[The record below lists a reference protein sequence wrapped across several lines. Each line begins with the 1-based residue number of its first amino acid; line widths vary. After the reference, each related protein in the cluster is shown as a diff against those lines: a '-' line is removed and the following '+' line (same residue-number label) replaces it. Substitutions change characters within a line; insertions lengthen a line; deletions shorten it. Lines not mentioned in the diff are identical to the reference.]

1 MRKITD
7 ILRKSWGCQECW
19 EGNGGFLVKPNRE
32 KTFLNVLKLFG
43 QMYFV
48 SLSFAFLCC
57 FLSPV
62 ILKLRGNE
70 SLKVEWAEKG
80 KSALLFSPSTSTC
93 HFLLFCVFKHL
104 NLGCIKS
111 RHSCCVLLQSIS
123 KSILWLQCWY
133 WCARKEGG
141 IDSGEYEYL
150 KLDGRRL
157 HSGDRKE
164 QHYCWKRNH

>member
-1 MRKITD
+1 MLGRKWGVFLWSPTERKTVWMSWNCLAKC
-7 ILRKSWGCQECW
+7 ILW
-19 EGNGGFLVKPNRE
+19 
-32 KTFLNVLKLFG
+32 
-43 QMYFV
+43 
-48 SLSFAFLCC
+48 AFLLLFFGC